1 METNLCKRCLKN
13 DPTNSFGTC
22 LTCKKKLCE
31 ECMFNCFFCITEI
44 PQNRGTVICSCDAC
58 GIGRVVL
65 GKDYTDEIRV
75 FCERSKNPLEFLCKM
90 KKLNDRMTLLP
101 ALKKRNPA

>member
-1 METNLCKRCLKN
+1 
-13 DPTNSFGTC
+13 
-22 LTCKKKLCE
+22 
-31 ECMFNCFFCITEI
+31 
-44 PQNRGTVICSCDAC
+44 
-58 GIGRVVL
+58 VVL